1 MAEGDVE
8 DQIGVIMRIAL
19 GVEYD
24 GTNYHGWQRQ
34 NNICTIQEKVEYALS
49 QIAAHPVEVICA
61 GRTDAGV
68 HALGQVIHFD
78 TQAARSDRSWILGAN
93 THLPADIRIIW
104 ARHITDNFHA
114 RFSATERQYRYII
127 YNNVVA
133 SAILRHRTMWTP
145 FMLNEK
151 LMHEAGQYLIG
162 KHDFS
167 SFRGSGCQAKSA
179 ERNVM
184 SLLVARSGNM
194 VTIDIKANAFLLH
207 MVRCIVGMLV
217 EIGKGEK
224 PPSWAKEVLIARDRK
239 VSATTAPAQGLYLV
253 GVEYAP

>member
-1 MAEGDVE
+1 
-8 DQIGVIMRIAL
+8 MRIAL

-34 NNICTIQEKVEYALS
+34 DNICTIQEKVEHALG
-49 QIAAHPVEVICA
+49 QVAVQPVKVVCA

-68 HALGQVIHFD
+68 HAIGQVIHFD
-78 TQAARSDRSWILGAN
+78 TQAARSDRSWILGTN
-93 THLPADIRIIW
+93 TYLPADIRILW
-104 ARHITDNFHA
+104 ARHVTDDFHA
-114 RFSATERQYRYII
+114 RFSALARQYRYII
-127 YNNVVA
+127 YNNIVA
-133 SAILRHRTMWTP
+133 SAILRDRSMWTP
-145 FMLNEK
+145 VTLNEK
-151 LMHEAGQYLIG
+151 LMHEAGQCLIG

-184 SLLVARSGNM
+184 SLAVARSGNM

-217 EIGKGEK
+217 KIGKGEK
-224 PPSWAKEVLIARDRK
+224 PPTWAKEVLIARDRK
-239 VSATTAPAQGLYLV
+239 VSAATAPAQGLYLV
-253 GVEYAP
+253 GVDYEVVSIPKSSK